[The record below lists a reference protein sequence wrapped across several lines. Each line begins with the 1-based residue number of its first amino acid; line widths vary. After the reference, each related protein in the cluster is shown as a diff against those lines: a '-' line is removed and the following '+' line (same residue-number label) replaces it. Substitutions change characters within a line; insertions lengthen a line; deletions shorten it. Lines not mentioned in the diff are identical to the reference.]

1 MATREIK
8 ILMIEDSLDQ
18 ARLMQTVLGR
28 TADHFQIEHV
38 TSAEKGLEC
47 LQRSFYDIVLL
58 DYNLP
63 GMDGLQA
70 IVAIKNQSL
79 RIPIVMVTG
88 QGNERIAVKAMKLG
102 ANDYIVKDA
111 EFLKTLPR
119 VIQRVAEDS
128 WLQRQLAASE
138 RRYRELFEKASDG
151 IVIVNP
157 SDLRMLEVNSR
168 MENLLL
174 QPRSELVNKTLL
186 DICQP
191 RLQNK
196 LTAAIHQILVEGS
209 LNFDYIQL
217 GPAEGKFI
225 PVDIN
230 ASLIDDAGRPTIQM
244 FIRDITERKRMQQ
257 QIEIDR
263 RRLIS
268 LFDGITDP
276 ISVIDHKC
284 QVIMVNRKFAELAG
298 SPARDLIG
306 KSCHQVLYYYGESCE
321 DCQIR
326 ITFTDGK
333 SHFRELIQNRQ
344 TYHIWTF
351 PMFGLDGKP
360 EFVVEYAKDVTEQKN
375 IEQQL
380 IKSEKLATIGLL
392 SSGIAHELR
401 NPLNIIETARYA
413 IEQVLPP
420 MPSDSVKNLEIIKKN
435 IRRASR
441 IIENLLQFSRHS
453 DKEKEQIDVASV
465 LDLTLSFFEKEIA
478 LRRIE
483 LIRDYQYQEKIFF
496 GLDSLKQVLL
506 NIILNAIQ
514 AMPNGGKLSIGAR
527 ATADIKWLDLSVT
540 DTGIGIRTEDLTHI
554 FSPFFSTKK
563 AGEGTGLGLYVSY
576 SIIKREGGDILV
588 ESTPGQ
594 KTCFTVRLPINSK

>member
-8 ILMIEDSLDQ
+8 ILMIEDSMEQ
-18 ARLMQTVLGR
+18 ARLMKTVLGR
-28 TADHFQIEHV
+28 SSDHFQIEHV

-47 LQRSFYDIVLL
+47 LQRSFYDLILL

-70 IVAIKNQSL
+70 IVAIKNQSF
-79 RIPIVMVTG
+79 RIPIIMVTG

-174 QPRSELVNKTLL
+174 QPRADLVKKTLL
-186 DICQP
+186 DICLP
-191 RLQNK
+191 RMQSK
-196 LTAAIHQILVEGS
+196 LTAAIHQILVDGS

-217 GPAEGKFI
+217 GTADGKFI

-284 QVIMVNRKFAELAG
+284 NLVMVNRKFAELAG
-298 SPARDLIG
+298 STARELIG
-306 KSCHQVLYYYGESCE
+306 KNCHQVLYYYGDSCE
-321 DCQIR
+321 NCQIR
-326 ITFTDGK
+326 VTFNDSK

-401 NPLNIIETARYA
+401 NPLNIIETARYS
-413 IEQVLPP
+413 IEQVVAPTQTESL
-420 MPSDSVKNLEIIKKN
+420 KNLEIIKKN

-453 DKEKEQIDVASV
+453 DKEKEQIDVASA

-483 LIRDYQYQEKIFF
+483 LIRDYQYPGKIFF
-496 GLDSLKQVLL
+496 GMDSLKQVLL

-514 AMPNGGKLSIGAR
+514 AMPNGGKLLIDAR
-527 ATADIKWLDLSVT
+527 VAADKKWLDISIT
-540 DTGIGIRTEDLTHI
+540 DTGIGIRPEDLTHI

-588 ESTPGQ
+588 ESTPAQ
-594 KTCFTVRLPINSK
+594 KTCFTVRLPIDSK